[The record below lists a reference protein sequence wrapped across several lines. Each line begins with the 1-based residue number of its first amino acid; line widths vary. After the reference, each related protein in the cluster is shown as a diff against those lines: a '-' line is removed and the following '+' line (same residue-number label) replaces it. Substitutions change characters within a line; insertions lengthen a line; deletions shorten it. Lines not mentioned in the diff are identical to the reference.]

1 MLIRNGVLKVVFRL
15 EHPRCGTLS
24 VILVLCKSLGFIH
37 SFKKCLLSG
46 YWAADHD
53 TMRELNK
60 ADALVGKRQTIQLGS
75 MLKLVSIQCLKNRTG
90 WGDKSAIG
98 KGELLFRWGEKRKYL
113 KEVKE

>member
-53 TMRELNK
+53 TMLELNK

-90 WGDKSAIG
+90 WGDRVPAG
-98 KGELLFRWGEKRKYL
+98 KGNYYLDGGKRGNT
-113 KEVKE
+113 